1 MAIATAGDLIRASL
15 DKLLVL
21 GTQDTLADADM
32 QTGLDALN
40 GLLDSWWTQ
49 SLAVY
54 TIEQQNFPATANVGT
69 YTIGP
74 AQTWNTTRP
83 LRIVNAFARYQG
95 VDYPIRPIDRVQY
108 DGIPYKQVGGI
119 PLVLFYD
126 REYPTGTI
134 TLYPVPSQAM
144 DIYLDTYQQIQSFAT
159 YSDPIN
165 LPPGYQRALVWNLAV
180 ELSDSFGRPVTPNM
194 QRQAD
199 LSLGNLKR
207 LNRQDVLM
215 KYDFAILANNV
226 AYNVYS
232 DTYR

>member
-54 TIEQQNFPATANVGT
+54 TIQQQTFPLTANVGT

-83 LRIVNAFARYQG
+83 VRVVNSFVRYQQ
-95 VDYPIRPIDRVQY
+95 VDYPVRPIDRAQY
-108 DGIPYKQVGGI
+108 DTIPYKQVGGI

-126 REYPTGTI
+126 REFPTGTI
-134 TLYPVPSQAM
+134 TLYPIPPVAM
-144 DIYLDTYQQIQSFAT
+144 DIYLSTYQQIQSFAAYT
-159 YSDPIN
+159 DPIN

-180 ELSDSFGRPVTPNM
+180 ELSDSFGRQVSPNM

-207 LNRQDVLM
+207 LNRQDVMM
-215 KYDFAILANNV
+215 KFDFAILANNV

>member
-1 MAIATAGDLIRASL
+1 MAISTAGDLIRAAL

-40 GLLDSWWTQ
+40 ALLDSWWTQ

-83 LRIVNAFARYQG
+83 LRIVNAFARYQS

-126 REYPTGTI
+126 REYPTGTV
-134 TLYPVPSQAM
+134 TLYPVPPNAM

-159 YSDPIN
+159 YADPIN

-180 ELSDSFGRPVTPNM
+180 EMSDSFGRPVTPNM